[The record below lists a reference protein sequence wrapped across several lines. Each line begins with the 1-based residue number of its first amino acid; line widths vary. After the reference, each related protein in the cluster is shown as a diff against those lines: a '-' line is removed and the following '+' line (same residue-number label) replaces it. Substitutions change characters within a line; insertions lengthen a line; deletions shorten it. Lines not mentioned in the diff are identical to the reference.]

1 MISTEEVRKLLVDD
15 LLPNRMGVVINHV
28 GSGEVRSELVVKPWL
43 LAPNTFLHAGAV
55 IVLADASAGYGCVAH
70 LPAGAVGFTTV
81 ELKSNHLG
89 TARDGT
95 IECVAKAMHLG
106 RTTQVWD
113 AIVTH
118 RESGKT
124 VALFRCTQMVL
135 YAKSGAESI
144 RQCGAPSKT
153 HR

>member
-1 MISTEEVRKLLVDD
+1 MISTEQVRKLSIDD
-15 LLPNRMGVVINHV
+15 LPSRMGVVINHV
-28 GSGEVRSELVVKPWL
+28 GPGAVRSELAVKPWL

-55 IVLADASAGYGCVAH
+55 IVLADVSAGYGCIAN

-81 ELKSNHLG
+81 ELKSNHVG
-89 TARDGT
+89 TARNGT

-135 YAKSGAESI
+135 YAESGAGS
-144 RQCGAPSKT
+144 PSRG
-153 HR
+153 HA